1 MQLQSLPSSAFDESF
16 SIRQTGGRRMFRYR
30 LSALLVSSVFV
41 LTSLPLAQTTS
52 AATAASSADRISIP
66 DTKMALR
73 DLWVEHIFWIR
84 SFVLAAHAGQQ
95 AEQKSAEAEVLKN
108 AKALSESI
116 APFYGSA
123 GSDGLLKLLAAHWAG
138 VRDYDTAT
146 LAKSRSG
153 QDKAVAHLTSN
164 AHEIAKF
171 LNGANPNLPEDAVFG
186 LLAGHAGH
194 HVMQINQVALGD
206 FQDEAA
212 TWHAM
217 RVQVLQ
223 ISDSIADAIVK
234 QFPERFK
241 ERT

>member
-1 MQLQSLPSSAFDESF
+1 
-16 SIRQTGGRRMFRYR
+16 MFRNK
-30 LSALLVSSVFV
+30 LSTLLAGAVFV
-41 LTSLPLAQTTS
+41 LAGFTLSHATS
-52 AATAASSADRISIP
+52 AAMPASPADRISVA

-84 SFVLAAHAGQQ
+84 SFVLATHAGQT
-95 AEQKSAEAEVLKN
+95 AEQKVAEAEVLSN

-116 APFYGSA
+116 SPFYGPE
-123 GSDGLLKLLAAHWAG
+123 GSKALLTLLAGHWGA
-138 VRDYDTAT
+138 VRDYNTAT
-146 LAKSRSG
+146 LAKSKSG
-153 QDKAVAHLTSN
+153 QDKAVTQLRSN

-194 HVMQINQVALGD
+194 HVMQINQVAAGD

-217 RVQVLQ
+217 RVQVLL
-223 ISDSIADAIVK
+223 ISDSIAEAIVK

-241 ERT
+241 EPT